1 MKLKIPILTYTA
13 PEKEN
18 TRQKY
23 DRKRTAFT
31 KAVFS
36 DRLRQTYT
44 IVLHLIASYTP
55 AVYDHRIGSSYCD
68 VCHRIRSLLID
79 LGSLIFIDTL

>member
-1 MKLKIPILTYTA
+1 MLTYTA
-13 PEKEN
+13 PHKEN

-36 DRLRQTYT
+36 D
-44 IVLHLIASYTP
+44 
-55 AVYDHRIGSSYCD
+55 C
-68 VCHRIRSLLID
+68 IRSLLID
-79 LGSLIFIDTL
+79 LGRDFNFGLVLCSSLVTLQVQGIKFQVWKQNILRSSINR